1 MPGTF
6 LKRFSILF
14 LLLSANCLT
23 GWSQQVPQDSTV
35 ALIAYLQQLESNFEV
50 KFSYVDEN
58 LETLRVQ
65 IPDAKDL
72 EGILAS
78 LATQT
83 QLSISRLNER
93 YYTLAR
99 TEKIDICAIVL
110 DNYGEN
116 NAQGAS
122 VEVLGSLISTLTD
135 EEGHFTLRD
144 VPREATLRIR
154 HLGFKARYLKAEELM
169 ASAPCTRILLGIHY
183 QQLQEVVV
191 SHILTSGITKQWD
204 GSIQLQSE
212 EFGILPGLI
221 EPDVLQTVQALPGI
235 RSIDETVSDI
245 NIRGGTNDQNLILWD
260 GIKMYQSGHFFGLI
274 SAFNPYLTDKVTI
287 IKNGTSPAYGD
298 GVSGIIAME
307 TKNEVAGEVFG
318 GAGLNLI
325 SGDIYGHIPLKE
337 NLAFQFSARRSVT
350 DFLNTPTYNQFFER
364 AFQDTEVKEN
374 NNQGTNTGIRQDET
388 FYFYDFTAKVLYDMN
403 EDQRVRLSFININNN
418 LNYLE
423 TAEDT
428 GRSNQSTLDQANLS
442 FGLDINSR
450 WSERFTTRLN
460 AYYTRYNLDAKNIT
474 SDGEQ
479 QLFQNNEV
487 DERSL
492 KLVTHLRLNDQL
504 RWLNRYQYVQTG
516 ITYTTNVT
524 QPPVF
529 SDIKGVMRTH
539 APFTELTYA
548 PEGEVL
554 RLSGGARFHY
564 VENLN
569 TFSDFIIEP
578 RLNLTL
584 GLGGHF
590 KMELQGEFK
599 NQTTNQVVDLE
610 QNFLGIE
617 KRRWILSN
625 TRTDTLLNGRPNEQ
639 ALPVVKSKQASLG
652 FNYDNG
658 NWFIGVEG
666 FYKLVEGISTATQGF
681 QNEDQFDG
689 EIGQYDVSGVE
700 FLVNHKNDLFSTW
713 LGYTYNINEYT
724 FEDINPSSFP
734 NNLDIRHTLT
744 LASTYTYKNLKI
756 GAGLN
761 YRTGKPYTEPQ
772 DDPGAIDLTVFPNR
786 INYQEPNSSR
796 LPDYIRAD
804 ASATY
809 EFPLSRR
816 VRAVAGASVLNLLN
830 KRNILNTYYRLNEQN
845 EIETVES
852 VSLGLTPNLSFRLR
866 F

>member
-1 MPGTF
+1 MPRTH
-6 LKRFSILF
+6 LKRILILF
-14 LLLSANCLT
+14 LLLCTSYYF
-23 GWSQQVPQDSTV
+23 GWSQQLQDTSVTLV
-35 ALIAYLQQLESNFEV
+35 SYLQQLEKDFDV
-50 KFSYVDEN
+50 KFSYVDN
-58 LETLRVQ
+58 DLEPINIQ
-65 IPDAKDL
+65 IPEATEL
-72 EGILAS
+72 QEILNALS
-78 LATQT
+78 SQT
-83 QLSISRLNER
+83 QLSIEKLSER
-93 YYTLAR
+93 YYTLTR
-99 TEKIDICAIVL
+99 TDTVDICALVL
-110 DNYGEN
+110 DNFGEN
-116 NAQGAS
+116 NAPGAS
-122 VEVLGSLISTLTD
+122 VEVLGSPVTTLTD
-135 EEGHFTLRD
+135 DEGRFQLSD
-144 VPREATLRIR
+144 VPRDATIRIR
-154 HLGFKARYLKAEELM
+154 HLGFKPQYVTAEELLTEK
-169 ASAPCTRILLGIHY
+169 PCARILLGIHY
-183 QQLQEVVV
+183 QELEEVVV
-191 SHILTSGITKQWD
+191 SQILTSGITKQWD
-204 GSIQLQSE
+204 GSIQINSE

-221 EPDVLQTVQALPGI
+221 EPDILQTVQALPGI

-307 TKNEVAGEVFG
+307 TKDEVADQFFG
-318 GAGLNLI
+318 GGGLNLI

-337 NLAFQFSARRSVT
+337 NLGIQFSARRSVT

-374 NNQGTNTGIRQDET
+374 NNQGTNVGFRQDET
-388 FYFYDFTAKVLYDMN
+388 FYFYDFSAKVLYDIN
-403 EDQRVRLSFININNN
+403 EDQRFRLSFININNN

-428 GRSNQSTLDQANLS
+428 GRSNQSTLDQSNLS
-442 FGLDINSR
+442 FGADLHSTWNDYFST
-450 WSERFTTRLN
+450 RFN
-460 AYYTRYNLDAKNIT
+460 AYYTRYALDAKNIT

-487 DERSL
+487 DERSV
-492 KLVTHLRLNDQL
+492 KLVTQLQLNENIH
-504 RWLNRYQYVQTG
+504 WLNGYQYVETG
-516 ITYTTNVT
+516 ITNTTNVT

-539 APFTELTYA
+539 APFTELVLA
-548 PEGEVL
+548 PEDKVL
-554 RLSGGARFHY
+554 RLSGGARFNY
-564 VENLN
+564 IENLD

-584 GLGGHF
+584 GLGGPF
-590 KMELQGEFK
+590 KMEVQGEFK

-625 TRTDTLLNGRPNEQ
+625 TKSDTLQNGRPNEQ

-658 NWFIGVEG
+658 NWYIGVEG
-666 FYKLVEGISTATQGF
+666 FYKLVKGISTATQGF
-681 QNEDQFDG
+681 QNEDQFNG
-689 EIGQYDVSGVE
+689 EIGKYDVSGVE

-761 YRTGKPYTEPQ
+761 YRSGKPYTQPQ
-772 DDPGAIDLTVFPNR
+772 DDPGVIDITVFPNR
-786 INYQEPNSSR
+786 IKYQEPNSSR

-809 EFPLSRR
+809 EFSLSRR
-816 VRAVAGASVLNLLN
+816 VQAVAGASVLNLLN
-830 KRNILNTYYRLNEQN
+830 KRNILNTYYRLNDQN

-852 VSLGLTPNLSFRLR
+852 VSLGLTPNLSFRVR